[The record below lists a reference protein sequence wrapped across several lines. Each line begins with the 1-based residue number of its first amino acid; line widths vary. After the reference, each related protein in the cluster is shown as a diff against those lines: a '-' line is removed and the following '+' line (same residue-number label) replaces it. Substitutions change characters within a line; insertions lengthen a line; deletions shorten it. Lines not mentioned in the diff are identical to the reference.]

1 MQKNLSLII
10 KANQEF
16 IRHTGEDAHINAP
29 ILNIFYESI
38 SSTYIPML
46 EMLDRLV
53 ADNVSFC
60 IGLVLPPILCNLL
73 SDEELQDSYI
83 AWLDKKN
90 ELGLKELERNS
101 SNTQIKILV
110 QNYIDENLKTK
121 KLFEEKYKKKLIPA
135 FAKYLKKGYIE
146 LLGTCGTDIFMPH
159 FADLK
164 EIISAQIEC
173 GLHAFRQFF
182 GIVPEGFWIPELG
195 YTPGI
200 EKLIKAYGYTYTIL
214 DPRST
219 LLAEKAPECGI
230 FYPCRSENSLVLF
243 SNSPAVKDELLG
255 EEGVIYKSAYKNQN
269 RDIGYE
275 LEISELTPLL
285 EEGGSRYSTG
295 FKYWNRDFEND
306 DGQIY
311 DPKIAFNQANKD
323 ALSFL
328 KNRSQTLSQAALYLK
343 DKKFVTEV
351 CAFDVDKYFKKWN
364 EGLIWLEA
372 LIRHANE
379 FDLTLVG
386 CASMCEEQFNLEKIS
401 PYYSAACGEG
411 YGENL
416 LSSKNCWMMRY
427 IRKACERMIDLA
439 DRFPNDTGLK
449 TRLLNLGAKELMLA
463 QSARLPKTIDIAENP
478 IFAERRFKESITA
491 FTAVF
496 DSLGSNTVSTEWLTT
511 LEVRDSIF
519 PWMNYRIFSKKR

>member
-16 IRHTGEDAHINAP
+16 IRHTGEDEVINAS

-38 SSTYIPML
+38 STTYIPLLRMIERL
-46 EMLDRLV
+46 EK
-53 ADNVSFC
+53 DNVSFC

-73 SDEELQDSYI
+73 SDEQIQESYI
-83 AWLDKKN
+83 AWLDKRN
-90 ELGLKELERNS
+90 ELGLKELERNA
-101 SNTQIKILV
+101 SNPEISALV
-110 QNYIDENLKTK
+110 QANIDENLSVKTD
-121 KLFEEKYKKKLIPA
+121 FIEKYNKKLIPV
-135 FAKYLKKGYIE
+135 FASYLEKGFIE

-182 GIVPEGFWIPELG
+182 GLVPEGFWLPELG

-200 EKLIKAYGYTYTIL
+200 ERLIKAYGYTYTIL
-214 DPRST
+214 DQRST
-219 LLAEKAPECGI
+219 LLAEKAPSTGI
-230 FYPCRSENSLVLF
+230 FYPCRTENSLVLF
-243 SNSPAVKDELLG
+243 TKSQAAEEELFG
-255 EEGVIYKSAYKNQN
+255 EEGLIYHTAYKNQN

-275 LEISELTPLL
+275 LDVEQLKPLISE
-285 EEGGSRYSTG
+285 GSTRYSTG
-295 FKYWNRDFEND
+295 FKYWNRCFDTEEGCLYNSEEALKQAD
-306 DGQIY
+306 D
-311 DPKIAFNQANKD
+311 D
-323 ALSFL
+323 AVLFL
-328 KNRSQTLSQAALYLK
+328 KARSETLSKAAELIN
-343 DKKFVTEV
+343 DKSFVVEV
-351 CAFDVDKYFKKWN
+351 CTFDSDTFCQNWYEKI
-364 EGLIWLEA
+364 LWLEKV
-372 LIRHANE
+372 IRNAKD
-379 FDLTLVG
+379 FDLNILTCG
-386 CASMCEEQFNLEKIS
+386 KMCDDQFNLEKIS

-463 QSARLPKTIDIAENP
+463 QSLRLQKTIDSGNFP
-478 IFAERRFKESITA
+478 LFAERRFKESIAA

-511 LEVRDSIF
+511 LEARDSIF